1 MRASSGRPRRAADR
15 RVNRAID
22 LFLALL
28 GWSLLWPLLA
38 LLAVLIRLE
47 SPGGPV
53 FRQQR
58 VGLNGRRF
66 TIYKLRTMRP
76 QAPAGDLTVEDFD
89 TFLFTPAHDPRRTR
103 LGVVLR
109 ATSLDEAP
117 QLLNVIRGD
126 MAIIGPRPELP
137 EIVAQYPPAF
147 HERHRVRPGLTGLA
161 QVRGRSDL
169 TIGETM
175 KYDLHYARRK
185 SARLDVAILFA
196 TVGVVLRRRG
206 AR

>member
-1 MRASSGRPRRAADR
+1 MPPVRSRSLTMPTHARSLCRCTRRCGTRTRTASRRRWARSPRPMRASSGRPRLAADR

-89 TFLFTPAHDPRRTR
+89 TFLFT
-103 LGVVLR
+103 
-109 ATSLDEAP
+109 
-117 QLLNVIRGD
+117 
-126 MAIIGPRPELP
+126 
-137 EIVAQYPPAF
+137 
-147 HERHRVRPGLTGLA
+147 
-161 QVRGRSDL
+161 
-169 TIGETM
+169 
-175 KYDLHYARRK
+175 
-185 SARLDVAILFA
+185 
-196 TVGVVLRRRG
+196 
-206 AR
+206 